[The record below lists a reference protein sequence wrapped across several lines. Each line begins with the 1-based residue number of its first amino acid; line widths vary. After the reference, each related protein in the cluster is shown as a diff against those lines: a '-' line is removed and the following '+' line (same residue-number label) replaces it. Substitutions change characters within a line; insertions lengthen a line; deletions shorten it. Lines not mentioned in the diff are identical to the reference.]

1 MPYSTISHCQVL
13 TKHIRTARPI
23 ADDEF
28 LRVREVCQFARWGCF
43 FLRRRIQG
51 PHYLL
56 PHPSP
61 KGRSYYKRAVMA
73 DAADRCNDSVG

>member
-43 FLRRRIQG
+43 TFFDGEYKDPTICCLIQVPREDHTTSG
-51 PHYLL
+51 Q
-56 PHPSP
+56 
-61 KGRSYYKRAVMA
+61 
-73 DAADRCNDSVG
+73 